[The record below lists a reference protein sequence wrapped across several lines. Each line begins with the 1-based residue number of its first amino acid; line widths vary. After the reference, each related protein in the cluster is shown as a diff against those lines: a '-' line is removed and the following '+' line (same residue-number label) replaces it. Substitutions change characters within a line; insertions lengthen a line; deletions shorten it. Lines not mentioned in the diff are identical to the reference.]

1 MKTKLLLL
9 ISLLVAMGAC
19 TTEEELLSPIWGIEY
34 SDENS
39 MGFASGSVN
48 QFIDQTKSTYIAKTA
63 SMREVNANVLHVVIY
78 I

>member
-1 MKTKLLLL
+1 MKTKLLLV

-39 MGFASGSVN
+39 TGICVG
-48 QFIDQTKSTYIAKTA
+48 ICLPI
-63 SMREVNANVLHVVIY
+63 H
-78 I
+78 